1 MSQKSFVEQNE
12 HFKVNSAVDNGI
24 SLCIPRMF
32 NNIGFNRVKGVFI
45 KHNWGCVERVD
56 VIHYGDHKKAF
67 IHFRPGSWN
76 WNVRNAQILEQLQ
89 RGEQIHLRYE
99 NGKPW
104 FWHVG
109 VSYVERPKKED
120 VNYFPTGVMNLK
132 KTTQGDELL
141 KRKHENS
148 KNNVNSMFPSMF
160 PLVVPNQLACAGPL
174 SAREEGQ
181 VAKRALEKLAQ
192 EESQVQQ
199 CWKPR
204 DCLELL
210 TLDEI
215 EQEAYENYKQLQQ
228 SRMLEAEEQ
237 VRDGDD
243 PIKARMN
250 ENSPKARENEI
261 EVLGQYG
268 LASGLVKE
276 DEWRCGQ
283 CRVVNKKDK
292 VECIACSY
300 CPTEITSAELYTYD
314 PQTEDTFA

>member
-1 MSQKSFVEQNE
+1 MLIKSIYHYLHYNMSLTQNQSKEKMSQKSFVEQNE
-12 HFKVNSAVDNGI
+12 HFKVNSAVENGI

-45 KHNWGCVERVD
+45 KQNWGFVERVD

-67 IHFRPGSWN
+67 VHFRRGSWN
-76 WNVRNAQILEQLQ
+76 WNTKNAQILDQLQ

-120 VNYFPTGVMNLK
+120 VNYYPTGVMNLK

-141 KRKHENS
+141 KRKR
-148 KNNVNSMFPSMF
+148 V
-160 PLVVPNQLACAGPL
+160 NQL
-174 SAREEGQ
+174 
-181 VAKRALEKLAQ
+181 VK
-192 EESQVQQ
+192 ESVDNR
-199 CWKPR
+199 P
-204 DCLELL
+204 
-210 TLDEI
+210 
-215 EQEAYENYKQLQQ
+215 N
-228 SRMLEAEEQ
+228 

-250 ENSPKARENEI
+250 ENSPKARETECQENC
-261 EVLGQYG
+261 
-268 LASGLVKE
+268 LADGLVKE

-283 CRVVNKKDK
+283 CRVVNKNSSGKTCGVCKADAPAGLQ
-292 VECIACSY
+292 E
-300 CPTEITSAELYTYD
+300 TSAEFYAYD
-314 PQTEDTFA
+314 PQTEDTYA